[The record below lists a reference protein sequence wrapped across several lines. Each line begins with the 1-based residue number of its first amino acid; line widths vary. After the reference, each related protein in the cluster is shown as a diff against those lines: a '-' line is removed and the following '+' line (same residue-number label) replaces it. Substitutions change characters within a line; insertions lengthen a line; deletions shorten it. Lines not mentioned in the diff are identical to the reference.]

1 MSNIST
7 SSVAEINR
15 IPRPQYRMSAKRAAG
30 AIILYALMIIVA
42 LICLG
47 PFLWLLSTSLKT
59 GENLYAFPPQF
70 IPNPITFDNYI
81 KVFDIM
87 PLWNYMWNTV
97 VMTASGV
104 VLNIVFCL
112 ITAYPL
118 ARMKFPGRN
127 LIFYAIISTMIL
139 PNAAGMI
146 VNFITIN
153 KLGLYNTMLGVVIP
167 SAISVFNIFLLR
179 QSFITI
185 PREMEDSA
193 RVDGA
198 GEFRIFWNIMC
209 PIIKPTIATVLI
221 FDFMAFW
228 NSFLWPIIVLD
239 DPLKYPLAP
248 ALSYLQGS
256 LSFNFAYIAV
266 GTIISIIPIIVI
278 FLILQKQ
285 FINGMV
291 GAVKG

>member
-1 MSNIST
+1 MPRRRPIS
-7 SSVAEINR
+7 ARKAI
-15 IPRPQYRMSAKRAAG
+15 G
-30 AIILYALMIIVA
+30 AFILYILMIIAA

-70 IPNPITFDNYI
+70 IPNPITFENYI

-97 VMTASGV
+97 VMTAAGV
-104 VLNIVFCL
+104 GLNIAFCL

-118 ARMKFPGRN
+118 ARMSFRGRN
-127 LIFYAIISTMIL
+127 FIFYAIISTMIL

-146 VNFITIN
+146 VNFLTIN
-153 KLGLYNTMLGVVIP
+153 KLGLYNTMTGVVLP

-179 QSFITI
+179 QAFITI

-198 GEFRIFWNIMC
+198 GEFRIFWNIMI
-209 PIIKPTIATVLI
+209 PMIKPTISTVLI

-239 DPLKYPLAP
+239 DPKKYPLAP

>member
-1 MSNIST
+1 MSNMSPSSAVRANRMPRRRRPIS
-7 SSVAEINR
+7 ARKAI
-15 IPRPQYRMSAKRAAG
+15 G
-30 AIILYALMIIVA
+30 AFILYILMIIAA

-70 IPNPITFDNYI
+70 IPNPITFENYI

-97 VMTASGV
+97 VMTAAGV
-104 VLNIVFCL
+104 GLNIAFCL

-118 ARMKFPGRN
+118 ARMSFRGRN
-127 LIFYAIISTMIL
+127 FIFYAIISTMIL

-146 VNFITIN
+146 VNFLTIN
-153 KLGLYNTMLGVVIP
+153 KLGLYNTMTGVVLP

-179 QSFITI
+179 QAFITI

-198 GEFRIFWNIMC
+198 GEFRIFWNIMI
-209 PIIKPTIATVLI
+209 PMIKPTISTVLI

-239 DPLKYPLAP
+239 DPKKYPLAP

>member
-1 MSNIST
+1 MSNRMPRRPH
-7 SSVAEINR
+7 R
-15 IPRPQYRMSAKRAAG
+15 ISAKKAAG
-30 AIILYALMIIVA
+30 SLSLYTLMIIVA

-59 GENLYAFPPQF
+59 GENLYAFPPRL
-70 IPNPITFDNYI
+70 IPNPVTFENYM

-87 PLWNYMWNTV
+87 PLWRYMWNTV
-97 VMTASGV
+97 VMTVAGV
-104 VLNIVFCL
+104 LLNIVFCL

-118 ARMKFPGRN
+118 ARMNFPGRRF
-127 LIFYAIISTMIL
+127 IFFGIISTMIL

-146 VNFITIN
+146 VNFLTIN
-153 KLGLYNTMLGVVIP
+153 TLGLYNTMLGVVLP

-179 QSFITI
+179 QAFITI

-198 GEFRIFWNIMC
+198 GEFRIFWHIMT
-209 PIIKPTIATVLI
+209 PIIKATISTVLI

-239 DPLKYPLAP
+239 DPMKYPLAP

>member
-1 MSNIST
+1 MSK
-7 SSVAEINR
+7 
-15 IPRPQYRMSAKRAAG
+15 MG
-30 AIILYALMIIVA
+30 AFLLYTLMIIVA

-70 IPNPITFDNYI
+70 IPNPITFENYVN
-81 KVFDIM
+81 VFDIM

-104 VLNIVFCL
+104 GLNIVFCL

-118 ARMKFPGRN
+118 ARLSFPGRN
-127 LIFYAIISTMIL
+127 FIFFAIISTMIL

-153 KLGLYNTMLGVVIP
+153 KLGLYNSMMGVVIP
-167 SAISVFNIFLLR
+167 SAISVFNVFLLR
-179 QSFITI
+179 QAFITI

-198 GEFRIFWNIMC
+198 GEFRIFCSMMV
-209 PIIKPTIATVLI
+209 PMIKPTISTVLI

-239 DPLKYPLAP
+239 DPKKYPLAP

>member
-1 MSNIST
+1 MSNMSPSSAVRANRMPRRRPIS
-7 SSVAEINR
+7 ARKAI
-15 IPRPQYRMSAKRAAG
+15 G
-30 AIILYALMIIVA
+30 AFILYILMIIAA

-70 IPNPITFDNYI
+70 IPNPITFENYI

-97 VMTASGV
+97 VMTAAGV
-104 VLNIVFCL
+104 GLNIAFCL

-118 ARMKFPGRN
+118 ARMSFRGRN
-127 LIFYAIISTMIL
+127 FIFYAIISTMIL

-146 VNFITIN
+146 VNFLTIN
-153 KLGLYNTMLGVVIP
+153 KLGLYNTMTGVVLP

-179 QSFITI
+179 QAFITI

-198 GEFRIFWNIMC
+198 GEFRIFWNIMI
-209 PIIKPTIATVLI
+209 PMIKPTISTVLI

-239 DPLKYPLAP
+239 DPKKYPLAP